1 METTTLNGMRVSR
14 VGLGTWAIGGSEWGA
29 VDEQEAIATCTGI
42 LDLGINLIDTAPIY
56 GNGRA
61 EEIVGKAMAAHGRR
75 EDFYIATKAGLRR
88 GGDRVVADGRAE
100 SIQEE
105 IEQSLRRLRTEYVDL
120 YQLHWPD
127 TRTHIEESAAAFLRL
142 YETGKIRALGV
153 SNCSPAQMD
162 IFRSVAPLHSSQPPI
177 NVFEQQAAQ
186 EVLPYCHKRGIGV
199 LAWSAL
205 CRSLL
210 TGKIRADQTFP
221 TGDIRSVDP
230 KFQPPRLQQY
240 VRAVDL
246 LDAYAQQ
253 HYGKRVLHLALRWL
267 LDQPGVSV
275 ALWGAKRLEQL
286 APAREAVDWRL
297 KPEDM
302 QAIESILA
310 EAVHDPVGPE
320 YLCPGVRD

>member
-1 METTTLNGMRVSR
+1 METTTLNGVRVSR
-14 VGLGTWAIGGSEWGA
+14 IGLGTWAIGGSEWGA
-29 VDEQEAIATCTGI
+29 VDEPEAIATCTGI

-56 GNGRA
+56 GSGRA
-61 EEIVGKAMAAHGRR
+61 EEIVGKAIAAHGRR
-75 EDFYIATKAGLRR
+75 EDFYIATKAGLHR
-88 GGDRVVADGRAE
+88 GGDRVVVDGRAE
-100 SIQEE
+100 SIRAE
-105 IEQSLRRLRTEYVDL
+105 IDQSLRRLRTEYVDL

-127 TRTHIEESAAAFLRL
+127 PLTPVEESAEAFLRL
-142 YETGKIRALGV
+142 YEAGKIRALGV
-153 SNCSPAQMD
+153 SNCSPEQMD
-162 IFRSVAPLHSSQPPI
+162 AFRSIAPLHSSQPPI
-177 NVFEQQAAQ
+177 NLFEQQAAH

-221 TGDIRSVDP
+221 AGDIRTIDP

-240 VRAVDL
+240 VQAVDL

-302 QAIESILA
+302 RAIKSILA

-320 YLCPGVRD
+320 YLSPGVRN